1 MDAAAMKPTT
11 RRLLLSMAVVTLL
24 GASPLAADDHQ
35 LDTMVSTTS
44 FASQGWLARV
54 LPEAH
59 GIYLSLAGL
68 ELVLMV
74 FGWAYLFLSGKLNA
88 GGMLA
93 TAIQKVIFLGLL
105 VMTLQ
110 FFPLFVP
117 KILATF
123 QAAGGDVAGIRG
135 LSPTTLLDQG
145 IFLSSL
151 VLFYS
156 SSNGLFDPMAAA
168 TSLVL
173 AALLFTCF
181 ALLAWRMTSLLIE
194 SNILLGGGALFL
206 GFGASRFTVQLAE
219 NYIISLIR
227 LGIHTYLILFM
238 VAVGN
243 QLVPLW
249 GQELRNYIFAVD
261 GFADLFRISGE
272 VLIFTLITLRL
283 PSRLAYELT
292 APSGFLHL
300 RQSLL
305 ASHS

>member
-1 MDAAAMKPTT
+1 MRSRP
-11 RRLLLSMAVVTLL
+11 LVLVLSAVVL
-24 GASPLAADDHQ
+24 GALLAAPLAADSNQ
-35 LDTMVSTTS
+35 LDTMVSTVS
-44 FASQGWLARV
+44 YASQGWLARV

-59 GIYLSLAGL
+59 GIYVSLAGL

-74 FGWAYLFLSGKLNA
+74 FGWAYLFLSGKLTP
-88 GGMLA
+88 GGMLS
-93 TAIQKVIFLGLL
+93 TSIQKIVFLGLL

-117 KILATF
+117 KILDTF
-123 QAAGGDVAGIRG
+123 QTAGGNVAGIRG

-145 IFLSSL
+145 IYLASL
-151 VLFYS
+151 VVYD
-156 SSNGLFDPMAAA
+156 SNGSGLFDPLAAG
-168 TSLVL
+168 TSLLL

-219 NYIISLIR
+219 NYIVSLIR
-227 LGIHTYLILFM
+227 LGIHSYLILFM

-243 QLVPLW
+243 QLVPVW
-249 GQELRNYIFAVD
+249 GDELSNYIFAVD
-261 GFADLFRISGE
+261 GFAVLFRIAGE
-272 VLIFTLITLRL
+272 VLIFTLLTLKL

-305 ASHS
+305 GAAS

>member
-1 MDAAAMKPTT
+1 MRA
-11 RRLLLSMAVVTLL
+11 RRL
-24 GASPLAADDHQ
+24 PLALPLGLAGAFVAARLLADSNQ
-35 LDTMVSTTS
+35 LDTMVSTVS
-44 FASQGWLARV
+44 YASQSWLARV

-59 GIYLSLAGL
+59 GIYVSLAGL
-68 ELVLMV
+68 ELVLMT

-88 GGMLA
+88 GGMLS
-93 TAIQKVIFLGLL
+93 TAIQKIIFLGLL
-105 VMTLQ
+105 IMTLQ

-123 QAAGGDVAGIRG
+123 ETAGGDVAGIRG
-135 LSPTTLLDQG
+135 LSPTALLDQG
-145 IFLSSL
+145 IYLASL
-151 VLFYS
+151 IVYNSDYAGFI
-156 SSNGLFDPMAAA
+156 DPWAVA
-168 TSLVL
+168 TSLL
-173 AALLFTCF
+173 LSALLFTCF

-194 SNILLGGGALFL
+194 ANILLGGGALFL

-219 NYIISLIR
+219 NYIVSLIR

-249 GQELRNYIFAVD
+249 GDELSAYLFSVD
-261 GFADLFRISGE
+261 GFAVLFRIAGE

-305 ASHS
+305 GSQG

>member
-1 MDAAAMKPTT
+1 MRARPLGLSLSITAGVI
-11 RRLLLSMAVVTLL
+11 LL
-24 GASPLAADDHQ
+24 ASPLAADTNQ
-35 LDTMVSTTS
+35 LDTMVSTVS
-44 FASQGWLARV
+44 YASQGWLARV
-54 LPEAH
+54 LPEAQ
-59 GIYLSLAGL
+59 GIYVSLAGL
-68 ELVLMV
+68 ELVLMALV
-74 FGWAYLFLSGKLNA
+74 WAYLFLSGKLTA

-93 TAIQKVIFLGLL
+93 TAIQKIIFLGLL

-123 QAAGGDVAGIRG
+123 QTAGGDVAGIRG
-135 LSPTTLLDQG
+135 LSPTSLLDQG
-145 IFLSSL
+145 IYLASLIVYNSNYAGFL
-151 VLFYS
+151 
-156 SSNGLFDPMAAA
+156 DPLAAA
-168 TSLVL
+168 TSLL
-173 AALLFTCF
+173 LSALLFTCF

-227 LGIHTYLILFM
+227 LGIHSYLILFM

-249 GQELRNYIFAVD
+249 GDELSGYIFSVD
-261 GFADLFRISGE
+261 GFAVLFRIAGE

-292 APSGFLHL
+292 AASGFLHL

-305 ASHS
+305 ATD

>member
-1 MDAAAMKPTT
+1 MRS
-11 RRLLLSMAVVTLL
+11 RRISLPLAL
-24 GASPLAADDHQ
+24 GAVCALVAAPLAADSNQ
-35 LDTMVSTTS
+35 LDTMVSTVVY
-44 FASQGWLARV
+44 ASQGWLARV

-59 GIYLSLAGL
+59 GIYVSLAGL
-68 ELVLMV
+68 ELVVTVLV
-74 FGWAYLFLSGKLNA
+74 WAYLFLSGKLTA

-93 TAIQKVIFLGLL
+93 TATQKIIFWGLL
-105 VMTLQ
+105 LMTIQ
-110 FFPLFVP
+110 FFPLFLP

-123 QAAGGDVAGIRG
+123 ETAGGDVAGIRG

-145 IFLSSL
+145 IYLSSL
-151 VLFYS
+151 VVYN
-156 SSNGLFDPMAAA
+156 SNYAGFLDPLAAA
-168 TSLVL
+168 TSLLCSV
-173 AALLFTCF
+173 LLFTCF

-219 NYIISLIR
+219 NYIVSLIR

-243 QLVPLW
+243 QLVPIW
-249 GQELRNYIFAVD
+249 GDELSAYIFSVD
-261 GFADLFRISGE
+261 GFAVLFRIAGE

-305 ASHS
+305 GVSS

>member
-1 MDAAAMKPTT
+1 MKGAGP
-11 RRLLLSMAVVTLL
+11 RRLALPLAIALAGGL
-24 GASPLAADDHQ
+24 WASRLAADTNQ
-35 LDTMVSTTS
+35 LDTMVSTVVY
-44 FASQGWLARV
+44 ASQGWLARV
-54 LPEAH
+54 LPQAQ
-59 GIYLSLAGL
+59 GIYVSLAGL

-74 FGWAYLFLSGKLNA
+74 FVWGYLFLSGKLTA
-88 GGMLA
+88 GGMVA
-93 TAIQKVIFLGLL
+93 TAVQKIVFLGLL
-105 VMTLQ
+105 LATLQ

-123 QAAGGDVAGIRG
+123 QAAGGEVAGIRG

-145 IFLSSL
+145 IYLSCL
-151 VLFYS
+151 IVYN
-156 SSNGLFDPMAAA
+156 SNYAGFFDPLAVA
-168 TSLVL
+168 TSLL
-173 AALLFTCF
+173 LSALLFTCF

-194 SNILLGGGALFL
+194 SSILLGGGALFL

-219 NYIISLIR
+219 NYIVSLIR

-249 GQELRNYIFAVD
+249 GDELSGYLFSVD
-261 GFADLFRISGE
+261 GFSVLFRIAGE
-272 VLIFTLITLRL
+272 VLIYTLVTLRL

-305 ASHS
+305 AES